1 MTRARSARCVGLVA
15 VLVASAAT
23 TSAVRAETLQ
33 DAWREALA
41 HDQSLA
47 AASSEV
53 DAARAGERAARG
65 ARWPSVAA
73 DADYTRLNASP
84 TLDMATPTL
93 VFQSGPIFRDN
104 QYVAG
109 TVQMTIP
116 LYAGGRIRA
125 GIDASRAALTA
136 ASENEGVTTSALKL
150 EVAEAYVGVLRAQ
163 RALQAARASADSLTA
178 HVADV
183 QRRVEDESVAISDL
197 LAARVALADAEEAR
211 VHAASAVQIAQ
222 AAYNRLL
229 GQPLDRLP
237 DLDDHVPAD
246 ISLAGVP
253 VETLIDRALA
263 ARGEIKAATA
273 QANALESQSHAELG
287 KLRPQLALSGGY
299 MHFDNQ
305 ILDREN
311 DAMVGIGV
319 TWSLFDGGQ
328 ARNHAQ
334 ALESASRAE
343 RDRMDDL
350 RSQIALQVRQSWLGV
365 QDAQARVKAAGE
377 AVAQAAEN
385 LRDSRQLYDAGLATN
400 TQVLDAVTLQTTAI
414 NNHDNA
420 LLDVSLSLLRL
431 AYAIGAL

>member
-1 MTRARSARCVGLVA
+1 MAGA
-15 VLVASAAT
+15 V

-33 DAWREALA
+33 DAWREALT
-41 HDQSLA
+41 HNQSLA

-53 DAARAGERAARG
+53 DAARANERAARG

-73 DADYTRLNASP
+73 DAGYTRLNASP
-84 TLDMATPTL
+84 ALDMATPTFM
-93 VFQSGPIFRDN
+93 FQSGPVFRDN

-109 TVQMTIP
+109 TVQMKLP
-116 LYAGGRIRA
+116 LYAGGQITA
-125 GIDASRAALTA
+125 GIDAARSALTA
-136 ASENEGVTTSALKL
+136 ASENEGATASALKL
-150 EVAEAYVGVLRAQ
+150 QVAEAYVGVLRAQ
-163 RALQAARASADSLTA
+163 HAFQAAQASADSLTA

-183 QRRVEDESVAISDL
+183 QRRVEDQSVATSDL
-197 LAARVALADAEEAR
+197 LAARVALAGAEEAR

-246 ISLAGVP
+246 IALADVP
-253 VETLIDRALA
+253 VATLIGRALA
-263 ARGEIKAATA
+263 ARGEVKAATA
-273 QANALESQSHAELG
+273 EADALEFQSRAERG

-299 MHFDNQ
+299 AHFDNQ

-311 DAMVGIGV
+311 YAMVGIGV

-328 ARNHAQ
+328 ARNRAQ

-350 RSQIALQVRQSWLGV
+350 RSQIALQVRQSWLAV
-365 QDAQARVKAAGE
+365 QDAQARVKAASQ
-377 AVAQAAEN
+377 AVAQAEEN

-400 TQVLDAVTLQTTAI
+400 TQVLDAVTLRTTAI
-414 NNHDNA
+414 NSHDNA
-420 LLDVSLSLLRL
+420 LLDISLSLLRL
-431 AYAIGAL
+431 AYTIGSL